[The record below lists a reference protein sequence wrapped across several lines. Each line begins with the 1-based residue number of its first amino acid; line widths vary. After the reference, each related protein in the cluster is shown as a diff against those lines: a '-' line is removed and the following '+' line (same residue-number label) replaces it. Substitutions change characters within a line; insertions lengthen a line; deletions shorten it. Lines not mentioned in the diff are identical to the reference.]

1 MMEAQTND
9 AMAEVSR
16 GEEFEALVRRN
27 RKQIYSQAYRLLH
40 DATEAEDAT
49 QEALLRAWCHYPHF
63 DAARLPQ
70 PAAAHAWNCWLHRIV
85 TNVAF
90 NRLRDLKRSRRH
102 LLDVE
107 ADASSSDS
115 PLSRIPSDPAA
126 EPERQVMVREL
137 SKEVET
143 LMKALPE
150 EQATIL
156 RLHAF
161 EGCSYEEIAAITHR
175 PLGTI
180 RSRLHRARARLSAGL
195 RQSGF
200 LDPRRVITGC
210 IGGPTDQRIGG
221 KEETVRHA

>member
-1 MMEAQTND
+1 MADRRRSTMMTAQTND

-16 GEEFEALVRRN
+16 SEEFEALVRRN
-27 RKQIYSQAYRLLH
+27 RKQIYRQAYRLLR

-49 QEALLRAWCHYPHF
+49 QEALLRAWSHYPHF
-63 DAARLPQ
+63 NAARSPQ

-90 NRLRDLKRSRRH
+90 NRLRDLKRSRTH

-107 ADASSSDS
+107 AETSAGDS
-115 PLSRIPSDPAA
+115 LLLRTPSDPAA

-137 SKEVET
+137 SEEVET

-150 EQATIL
+150 EQAMIL
-156 RLHAF
+156 RLYAF
-161 EGCSYEEIAAITHR
+161 DGCSYEEIAAITHR

-180 RSRLHRARARLSAGL
+180 RSRIHRARARLSAGL
-195 RQSGF
+195 SQAGF
-200 LDPRRVITGC
+200 LDPRRVRDAT
-210 IGGPTDQRIGG
+210 
-221 KEETVRHA
+221 

>member
-1 MMEAQTND
+1 MMTAQTND

-16 GEEFEALVRRN
+16 SEEFEALVRRN
-27 RKQIYSQAYRLLH
+27 RKQIYRQAYRLLR

-49 QEALLRAWCHYPHF
+49 QEALLRAWSHYPHF
-63 DAARLPQ
+63 NAARSPQ

-90 NRLRDLKRSRRH
+90 NRLRDLKRSRTH

-107 ADASSSDS
+107 AETSAGDS
-115 PLSRIPSDPAA
+115 PLLRTPSDPAA

-137 SKEVET
+137 SEEVET

-150 EQATIL
+150 EQAMIL
-156 RLHAF
+156 RLYAF
-161 EGCSYEEIAAITHR
+161 DGCSYEEIAAITHR

-180 RSRLHRARARLSAGL
+180 RSRIHRARARLSAGL
-195 RQSGF
+195 SQAGF
-200 LDPRRVITGC
+200 LDPRRVRDAT
-210 IGGPTDQRIGG
+210 
-221 KEETVRHA
+221 

>member
-1 MMEAQTND
+1 MIAAQTND

-16 GEEFEALVRRN
+16 SEEFEALARRN

-49 QEALLRAWCHYPHF
+49 QEALLLAWSHYPHF
-63 DAARLPQ
+63 NAARLPQ
-70 PAAAHAWNCWLHRIV
+70 PAATHAWNYWLHRIV

-90 NRLRDLKRSRRH
+90 NRMRDLKRSRRH

-107 ADASSSDS
+107 AETSSGDS
-115 PLSRIPSDPAA
+115 LLTRIPSDPAA

-137 SKEVET
+137 SEEVER
-143 LMKALPE
+143 LMKALPP
-150 EQATIL
+150 EQATVL

-161 EGCSYEEIAAITHR
+161 DGCSYEEIAAITHR

-180 RSRLHRARARLSAGL
+180 RSRIHRARARLSARL
-195 RQSGF
+195 RQAGF
-200 LDPRRVITGC
+200 LDPCRGRRTNVSDPGLW
-210 IGGPTDQRIGG
+210 
-221 KEETVRHA
+221 